1 MASNTKG
8 VGHFTTDNIVAVLRA
23 LPETDGTYAQVLE
36 QVREQGASVSQP
48 TLSNW
53 VTNGRAD
60 IKAGKRQTAYARFAQ
75 RYDSLMEEHCNADAN
90 RNREL
95 DRAFEILDRTCECGN
110 EKTTLADGTRADRCR
125 QCQELDDTGRSRRR
139 TRS

>member
-8 VGHFTTDNIVAVLRA
+8 IGHFTTDNIVAVLRA
-23 LPETDGTYAQVLE
+23 LPETDGTYAQVIK
-36 QVREQGASVSQP
+36 QAREQGASVSKT

-53 VTNGRAD
+53 VSNGRAN

-75 RYDSLMEEHCNADAN
+75 RYDALIEEHCNAEAN
-90 RNREL
+90 RTREL
-95 DRAFEILDRTCECGN
+95 DRAFEILDSTCECGN

-125 QCQELDDTGRSRRR
+125 QCQELDDTGRSRCQP
-139 TRS
+139 RS